1 VIEMATSVD
10 AQKSVLEMPDQSIL
24 STGNSELDKKI
35 ADGLPLQSLTLIEGE
50 NDTGKSVLTQQII
63 WGALKQ
69 GFNVDLFST
78 ENTSKSFLT
87 QMESMSLDIS
97 DYFAWGYLRVFPMHV
112 VGFEWTKEKMHGTLE
127 RMIGFMEQTKA
138 QIIVIDSLTL
148 FTEYATQDTVLT
160 FFTNCKNL
168 VDHGKTILITL
179 HTYAFVEDAL
189 VRIRSICDAHLFMK
203 KALVGGKYVMMLEVV
218 KVRGARKTTGN
229 IVSFEVHPGY
239 GIKVIPVSVARV

>member
-1 VIEMATSVD
+1 MATDS
-10 AQKSVLEMPDQSIL
+10 SIPGLPDRSIL

-112 VGFEWTKEKMHGTLE
+112 VGFEWTKEKMQGTLE
-127 RMIGFMEQTKA
+127 RMIAYMEQSKA
-138 QIIVIDSLTL
+138 Q
-148 FTEYATQDTVLT
+148 
-160 FFTNCKNL
+160 
-168 VDHGKTILITL
+168 
-179 HTYAFVEDAL
+179 AL
-189 VRIRSICDAHLFMK
+189 AS
-203 KALVGGKYVMMLEVV
+203 G
-218 KVRGARKTTGN
+218 
-229 IVSFEVHPGY
+229 
-239 GIKVIPVSVARV
+239 